1 MRRLI
6 GTAPTRQLLA
16 HQEPCPVKILPMKS
30 LAASAALIALLW
42 IPPAAAQSGNGQFCI
57 STAAGARC
65 VFDTM
70 GDCERV
76 RGSAS
81 SAQCMTRT
89 DAHGTTGLGEPL
101 ARSFGIP
108 TESRPSAT
116 DR

>member
-1 MRRLI
+1 MKI
-6 GTAPTRQLLA
+6 V
-16 HQEPCPVKILPMKS
+16 VKI
-30 LAASAALIALLW
+30 LAASAALIALHW

-57 STAAGARC
+57 QTAAGARC

-76 RGSAS
+76 RGSSS

-89 DAHGTTGLGEPL
+89 DAHGTTGLGEPP
-101 ARSFGIP
+101 ARSFGTP
-108 TESRPSAT
+108 SEPRPSAT

>member
-1 MRRLI
+1 
-6 GTAPTRQLLA
+6 
-16 HQEPCPVKILPMKS
+16 VKILPMKS

-89 DAHGTTGLGEPL
+89 DAHGTTGLGEPP
-101 ARSFGIP
+101 ARSFGTP
-108 TESRPSAT
+108 TEPRPSAT
-116 DR
+116 ER